1 MKNYNTFL
9 NSKKYEIELNEGLFD
24 MFKKL
29 FNKINQYVI
38 KTKGG
43 KEVESIYQKY
53 INIINQEFDKLGLTE
68 LNIGDSTMPIKETI
82 YISKYNNFLNEANEQ
97 VEVSQEDSE
106 ELEKNKNIT
115 IQKLKQKSQTIN
127 KIIELYKEKALKEM
141 NAILKKYG
149 GSDKNPKLAIII
161 NNKKDQFN
169 LDVLNAKVAY
179 LEKAGDKSLINNVRI
194 ERDKLSKQLNAQ
206 WQGFDKVGAAGGQFV
221 ANSFYRYKSANGIK
235 TIKYLRPSQTQGKA
249 FAKYLIKED
258 GIVDKE
264 QEFRTENIV
273 VDYKDLNLTDGD
285 KYNYYDEEQNKVIEV
300 EIINYDES
308 NNTIK
313 LKSNGNEFDGH
324 LGCLRDK
331 IGGDTEEQAKP
342 EENKPEEGNQ

>member
-43 KEVESIYQKY
+43 KEVDAIYQKY
-53 INIINQEFDKLGLTE
+53 IKKIGQEFVKLGLTE

-97 VEVSQEDSE
+97 VEDSE
-106 ELEKNKNIT
+106 ELEKNKSTT
-115 IQKLKQKSQTIN
+115 IQMLKQKSQTIN

-141 NAILKKYG
+141 NAILNKYG

-179 LEKAGDKSLINNVRI
+179 LEKAGDKSLINTVRI

-206 WQGFDKVGAAGGQFV
+206 WQGFDKTGAAGGQLV
-221 ANSFYRYKSANGIK
+221 ANSIYRYNSANGLK

-249 FAKYLIKED
+249 FAKYLISED

-273 VDYKDLNLTDGD
+273 VDYKDLNLKVGD

-342 EENKPEEGNQ
+342 EENKSEEGNQ